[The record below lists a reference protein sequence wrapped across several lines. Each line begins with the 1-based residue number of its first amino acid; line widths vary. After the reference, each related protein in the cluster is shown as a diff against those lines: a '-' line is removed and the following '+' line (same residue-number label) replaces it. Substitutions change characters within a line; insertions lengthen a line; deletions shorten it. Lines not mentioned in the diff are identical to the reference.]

1 MRHLGTSGA
10 ARERRWR
17 ATVEFVLVLPIL
29 LVVTLG
35 IGQMGVI
42 ARNQQLVV

>member
-17 ATVEFVLVLPIL
+17 ATVEFAIVLPIL

-35 IGQMGVI
+35 IVQMGAI
-42 ARNQQLVV
+42 ARDQQLVV